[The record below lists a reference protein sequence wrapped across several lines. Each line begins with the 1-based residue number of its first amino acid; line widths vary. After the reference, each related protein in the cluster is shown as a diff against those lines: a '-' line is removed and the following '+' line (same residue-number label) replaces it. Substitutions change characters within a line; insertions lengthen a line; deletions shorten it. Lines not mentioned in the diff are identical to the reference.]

1 MEMGTE
7 ALSIHALATLI
18 ALRRSSGQ
26 TIVETKGGLQYARAH
41 LVSARAMMFPE
52 LSSEKF
58 EAMLVEL
65 ALNGFYLPGDK
76 DLGLVKIP

>member
-1 MEMGTE
+1 MEQGTE
-7 ALSIHALATLI
+7 RLSIHALATLI

-26 TIVETKGGLQYARAH
+26 TIVEIKGGHQYARAH
-41 LVSARAMMFPE
+41 LVSARAMMYPE
-52 LSSEKF
+52 LDDRF

-76 DLGLVKIP
+76 VLGLVKIP

>member
-1 MEMGTE
+1 MEQGTE
-7 ALSIHALATLI
+7 RLSIHALATLI

-26 TIVETKGGLQYARAH
+26 SIVEIKGGHQYARAH
-41 LVSARAMMFPE
+41 LVSARAMMYPE
-52 LSSEKF
+52 LSDDRF

-76 DLGLVKIP
+76 QLGLVKIP